1 MDYFDVVRSR
11 RSIRKFENKPV
22 EQEKVTQMLEAAL
35 RAPTARG
42 SRPWEFVV
50 VTDTDLLTKLAS
62 SRPGGSGF
70 FKGAPLA
77 IAVCADPSKS
87 APWIEDC
94 SIAAL
99 TIQYAAQALGL
110 GSCWSQMRMRE
121 HDDKTTAGA
130 YVAQL
135 LDLPDNLELECI
147 VAVGYPAETKPA
159 YAEGDLLFDRVS
171 YNKFGQSKA

>member
-1 MDYFDVVRSR
+1 MLSA
-11 RSIRKFENKPV
+11 
-22 EQEKVTQMLEAAL
+22 QEEAFANL
-35 RAPTARG
+35 KTNRWNRPKSPKCWKRPFARPLPAAPAPG
-42 SRPWEFVV
+42 SSWW

-94 SIAAL
+94 TIAAL

-110 GSCWSQMRMRE
+110 GS
-121 HDDKTTAGA
+121 
-130 YVAQL
+130 
-135 LDLPDNLELECI
+135 
-147 VAVGYPAETKPA
+147 
-159 YAEGDLLFDRVS
+159 
-171 YNKFGQSKA
+171 